1 MSHLTNRPE
10 PALPEIV
17 QVTTAAE
24 VEAAREILRE
34 YTTWAF
40 HDHDSSG
47 APTFADLDRELAALP
62 GRYGPPDGRLL
73 LATVDHSTAGCIALR
88 RHDETSGEVK
98 RLYVRPGFR
107 GHRIGE
113 RLVARLLEEARAI
126 GYRRLV
132 LDSYVTMTRA
142 HALYRA
148 AGFRDVPAPAD
159 FPEHLKPVVV
169 FMEREL
175 EPA

>member
-1 MSHLTNRPE
+1 MPD
-10 PALPEIV
+10 IV
-17 QVTTAAE
+17 QVSTPSE
-24 VEAAREILRE
+24 IEAAREILRE

-40 HDHDSSG
+40 NDHDSAG
-47 APTFADLDRELAALP
+47 APTFAHLEEELAGLP
-62 GRYGPPDGRLL
+62 GKYGPPDGRLL
-73 LATVDHSTAGCIALR
+73 LASVDGSTAGCIALR
-88 RHDETSGEVK
+88 RHDESSGEVK

-132 LDSYVTMTRA
+132 LDSYHTMTRA
-142 HALYRA
+142 HALYRD
-148 AGFRDVPAPAD
+148 AGFHDVPTPAD

-169 FMEREL
+169 FMEMNL
-175 EPA
+175 A

>member
-1 MSHLTNRPE
+1 M
-10 PALPEIV
+10 PEIV
-17 QVTTAAE
+17 QVATPAE

-47 APTFADLDRELAALP
+47 APTFADLEAELATLP
-62 GRYGPPDGRLL
+62 GKYGPPDGRLL
-73 LATVDHSTAGCIALR
+73 LASVDGKTAGCIALR
-88 RHDETSGEVK
+88 RHDEDSGEVK

-113 RLVARLLEEARAI
+113 RLVARLLDEARTI

-132 LDSYVTMTRA
+132 LDSYHTMTRA
-142 HALYRA
+142 HALYRD
-148 AGFRDVPAPAD
+148 AGFRDVPAPVD
-159 FPEHLKPVVV
+159 FPVHLKPVVV
-169 FMEREL
+169 FMEKDL
-175 EPA
+175 G